1 MLKGHN
7 GSVQAVA
14 AMTIATSVASQES
27 RMLIVTAAAD
37 DFVIVWER
45 QGQGEELLYVTY
57 M

>member
-37 DFVIVWER
+37 DSVIVWER
-45 QGQGEELLYVTY
+45 QGQGEELLHVTY